1 MRGRIWGRRETR
13 SWKGNGNDK
22 SNNEK
27 HTIKEGEAGGVRKS
41 KKRRGGGS
49 KWAVEGEWQL
59 QNKYGEIYNKGG
71 IEGGGRGMTIAKEIW
86 KKTKKEKE
94 EN

>member
-13 SWKGNGNDK
+13 SLKGNGNDK

-49 KWAVEGEWQL
+49 KWAVEGE
-59 QNKYGEIYNKGG
+59 
-71 IEGGGRGMTIAKEIW
+71 
-86 KKTKKEKE
+86 
-94 EN
+94 